1 MPSIPPTV
9 REHFETPEIILASES
24 TAASGLWDVELS
36 ALGAQVHIGRDDA
49 AGVGA
54 ETGDVSDVAA
64 RGTVLVDLGCGAGR
78 SSIALGPFFEEVVLM
93 DLSPRMLETAADG
106 VAAVRGGPE
115 DVTAHHLDLYA
126 ELGTRPERPS
136 PTARQD
142 GWERALSRADLAT
155 AGNVLCYVRGRDARV
170 RVLRAVLA
178 RLGPDARLLVTNHV
192 VPPEGVQELRDMA
205 RSAGEDP
212 EALGEDALLD
222 TTSQDGSFV
231 HWFTPE
237 SLAEELGAATD
248 GPVDLKVSE
257 DGLRAAALLS
267 STASAAVGGTG

>member
-9 REHFETPEIILASES
+9 REHFETPEIVLASKS
-24 TAASGLWDVELS
+24 TATSGLWDVELR
-36 ALGAQVHIGRDDA
+36 ALGAGVHTGRDGA
-49 AGVGA
+49 SGVRDGA
-54 ETGDVSDVAA
+54 GDVMDVAA

-93 DLSPRMLETAADG
+93 DLSPRMLETAAAE

-115 DVTAHHLDLYA
+115 GIAAHRLDLYA
-126 ELGTRPERPS
+126 ELGTRSDRPS
-136 PTARQD
+136 PAVPRHD
-142 GWERALSRADLAT
+142 WERALSRADLAT

-178 RLGPDARLLVTNHV
+178 HLGPEARLLVTNHV
-192 VPPEGVQELRDMA
+192 VPPEGVRELWDMA

-212 EALGEDALLD
+212 AALGEDALLD
-222 TTSQDGSFV
+222 TSSGDGSFV

-237 SLAEELGAATD
+237 SLAEELGAAT
-248 GPVDLKVSE
+248 GGTVDLKVSE
-257 DGLRAAALLS
+257 DGLRAAALLR
-267 STASAAVGGTG
+267 SAAASGA

>member
-9 REHFETPEIILASES
+9 REHFETPEIIHASES

-36 ALGAQVHIGRDDA
+36 ALGTHVHIGRGDA
-49 AGVGA
+49 AGIGE
-54 ETGDVSDVAA
+54 ETADVSDVAA

-93 DLSPRMLETAADG
+93 DLSSRMLATAADG
-106 VAAVRGGPE
+106 VAAARGGP
-115 DVTAHHLDLYA
+115 DGVTAHHLDLCR
-126 ELGTRPERPS
+126 ELGSRPERPS
-136 PTARQD
+136 PMAPQES
-142 GWERALSRADLAT
+142 WERALGRADLAT
-155 AGNVLCYVRGRDARV
+155 VGNVLCYVRGRDARV

-192 VPPEGVQELRDMA
+192 VPPEGVQELRDMV
-205 RSAGEDP
+205 RSAGRDP
-212 EALGEDALLD
+212 DALGEDALLD
-222 TTSQDGSFV
+222 TTSLDGSFV

-237 SLAEELGAATD
+237 SLAMELGAATD
-248 GPVDLKVSE
+248 GMVDLKVSE

-267 STASAAVGGTG
+267 SAASAAGGGTD